1 VRVRS
6 VVSPSLN
13 LSLQG
18 REVYHKDIR
27 IAPSEGMV
35 TGLATGTRVV
45 LILEYDGTNYHGS
58 QYQTNAPTVQ
68 GEIEKALHKLTGEKI
83 RVKMASRTDAG
94 VHAAGQVA
102 GFRTESGL
110 PLNAFIDG
118 LNHYLPGDI
127 AVKEASLADHD
138 FDVRRR
144 AIRRTYK
151 YYILNSATRSPI
163 RQGFSCRVTGE
174 LDIGA
179 MQRACRALVGR
190 HDLASFVSSAGTARK
205 RRTVRDVY
213 KAEITQ
219 DGDMIVLEMVA
230 NSFLPHQV
238 RNTVGSL
245 IRVGQ
250 GKMTVEEFFSMVAA
264 ETPGLAGPTAP
275 ADGLCLVR
283 VDYPGP
289 FEGDAR

>member
-1 VRVRS
+1 MRVRP
-6 VVSPSLN
+6 VVSPSLD
-13 LSLQG
+13 LLLQG
-18 REVYHKDIR
+18 REVYHNGFR
-27 IAPSEGMV
+27 TAPSEGTF

-45 LILEYDGTNYHGS
+45 LILEYNGANYHGS
-58 QYQTNAPTVQ
+58 QYQSNAPTVQ
-68 GEIEKALHKLTGEKI
+68 GEIEKALQKLTGEKI

-94 VHAAGQVA
+94 VHATGQVVSLH
-102 GFRTESGL
+102 TESAL
-110 PLNAFIDG
+110 PLNAFING

-127 AVKEASLADHD
+127 AVKGASRAEDS
-138 FDVRRR
+138 FEVRRQ

-163 RQGFSCRVTGE
+163 RQGFAWRVTGK
-174 LDIGA
+174 LDIEA
-179 MQRACRALVGR
+179 MRQACRALVGR
-190 HDLASFVSSAGTARK
+190 HDFASFVASASTAWSK
-205 RRTVRDVY
+205 RTVRDVY

-219 DGDMIVLEMVA
+219 DGDMVVLEMVA

-245 IRVGQ
+245 IEVGR
-250 GKMTVEEFFSMVAA
+250 GKMTVEEFAGMVAA
-264 ETPGLAGPTAP
+264 RTPGLAGPTAP

-289 FEGDAR
+289 FEGDA